1 MLKLYGAPQSRA
13 SIIQW
18 YLEELQLPYEFVSLD
33 LKQGEHRQ
41 DAYLAINPFGKVPAI
56 ADEGFHLWE
65 SGAIL
70 FYLAEKAGKLPTNPG
85 DRAII
90 NQWILFANSTLA
102 NGLFLEAVREKEMPR
117 LLTALDQQ
125 LAQSSFLLGDEFSVA
140 DVAVGSILAYVP
152 IMLKLSF
159 DAYPQVADYVQRL
172 TARPAF
178 QASIDRR

>member
-41 DAYLAINPFGKVPAI
+41 DPYLAINPFGKVPAI
-56 ADEGFHLWE
+56 TDGDFCLWE
-65 SGAIL
+65 SAAIL
-70 FYLAEKAGKLPTNPG
+70 FYLAEKAGKMPTDPG
-85 DRAII
+85 DRAVI

-102 NGLFLEAVREKEMPR
+102 NGLFVEAMREKEMPR
-117 LLTALDQQ
+117 LLTVLEQRLSQAP
-125 LAQSSFLLGDEFSVA
+125 FLLGTDFSVV

-152 IMLKLSF
+152 IMLKLNF
-159 DAYPQVADYVQRL
+159 DDYPTVADYVKRL
-172 TARPAF
+172 LERPAF
-178 QASIDRR
+178 QASIGRR

>member
-18 YLEELQLPYEFVSLD
+18 YLEELSLPYEFVSLD

-41 DAYLAINPFGKVPAI
+41 DPYLAINPFGKVPAI
-56 ADEGFHLWE
+56 ADGEFYLWE

-70 FYLAEKAGKLPTNPG
+70 IYLAEKAGKLPTNIG
-85 DRAII
+85 DRAVI

-117 LLTALDQQ
+117 LLTVLET
-125 LAQSSFLLGDEFSVA
+125 LLSRSPFLLGLEFGVV

-152 IMLKLSF
+152 IMLQLTF
-159 DAYPQVADYVQRL
+159 DDYPAVAYYVKRL
-172 TARPAF
+172 VDRPAF
-178 QASIDRR
+178 QASIGRR